1 MNPLT
6 ERYDEFDLPLLHT
19 PIPDEY
25 YTLSDAEL
33 AERIRRAKERLG
45 DQLVILGHHYQGARV
60 IEWADFKG
68 DSFKLA
74 QLALTKANAKYIVF
88 CGVHFMAETADIL
101 APEEA
106 SVILPDMGAGCS
118 MADMA
123 NERQVEECW
132 AVLTERFPQTKFIPV
147 TYMNSTASLKAF
159 CGEHDGAVCT
169 SSNAEGILK
178 WAFERGD
185 KVLFFPDQHLG
196 RNTGYKMGIP
206 LEQMVLYN
214 PITGEFECSDEELAQ
229 AKIILW
235 KGFCSVHQKFTP
247 EQIQE
252 GRRLYPEMKVI
263 VHPECPFETVQ
274 AADYVGSTEY
284 IIKMVEESPAG
295 SQWAIGTEI
304 NLVNHL
310 HKIHQDKL
318 IVSLSG
324 PNVCPCATMYRIS
337 PQHLCWALEN
347 LVEGKVVNQVKVD
360 AEIRHWARVA
370 LDRMLAIVK

>member
-1 MNPLT
+1 MAEEIGATLQGNT
-6 ERYDEFDLPLLHT
+6 R
-19 PIPDEY
+19 IPEAY
-25 YTLSDAEL
+25 YMLSDAEL
-33 AERIRRAKERLG
+33 DTRIRAAKAKLG
-45 DQLVILGHHYQGARV
+45 EQVVLLGHHYQGARV
-60 IEWADFKG
+60 IQWADFTG

-74 QLALTKANAKYIVF
+74 QLALTRANAKYVVF

-101 APEEA
+101 SPDET
-106 SVILPDMGAGCS
+106 VVVLPDMGAGCS

-123 NERQVEECW
+123 NERQVDDCW
-132 AVLTERFPQTKFIPV
+132 AQLQEKLGGSKIIPI
-147 TYMNSTASLKAF
+147 TYMNSTAALKSF
-159 CGEHDGAVCT
+159 CGENDGAVCT

-214 PITGEFECSDEELAQ
+214 PLFGDFECTDEELQ
-229 AKIILW
+229 NAKIILW
-235 KGFCSVHQKFTP
+235 KGFCSVHQKFTT
-247 EQIQE
+247 EQIAEVRQT
-252 GRRLYPEMKVI
+252 YPDMKVI
-263 VHPECPFETVQ
+263 VHPECSLEVVQ
-274 AADYVGSTEY
+274 GADLVGSTEY
-284 IIKMVEESPAG
+284 IIKMVEQSPAG

-304 NLVNHL
+304 NLVHRL
-310 HKIHQDKL
+310 AEEHTDKL

-347 LVEGKVVNQVKVD
+347 LAEGKVVNQVMVE
-360 AEIRHWARVA
+360 AEARKWGRVA

>member
-19 PIPDEY
+19 PIPDLY

-33 AERIRRAKERLG
+33 ADRIRRAKERLG

-214 PITGEFECSDEELAQ
+214 PITSEFECSDEELAQ

-247 EQIQE
+247 EQIKE
-252 GRRLYPEMKVI
+252 VRRLYPEMKVI

-310 HKIHQDKL
+310 HKTHQDKL

>member
-1 MNPLT
+1 MA
-6 ERYDEFDLPLLHT
+6 DEFGASMQAGT
-19 PIPDEY
+19 RIPDEY
-25 YTLSDAEL
+25 YMLSDEQL
-33 AERIRRAKERLG
+33 DQRIRAAKAKLG
-45 DQLVILGHHYQGARV
+45 EQVVLLGHHYQGARV
-60 IEWADFKG
+60 IQWADFTG

-74 QLALTKANAKYIVF
+74 QLALTRAGAKYVVF

-101 APEEA
+101 SPDETV
-106 SVILPDMGAGCS
+106 VILPDLGAGCS

-123 NERQVEECW
+123 NERQVADCW
-132 AVLTERFPQTKFIPV
+132 ADLAERLPGSTVIPI
-147 TYMNSTASLKAF
+147 TYMNSTAALKAF
-159 CGEHDGAVCT
+159 CGENDGAVCT

-178 WAFERGD
+178 WAFARGD

-206 LEQMVLYN
+206 LDQMVVYN
-214 PITGEFECSDEELAQ
+214 PLLGEFECTQAELEQ

-235 KGFCSVHQKFTP
+235 KGFCSVHQKFTT
-247 EQIQE
+247 EQVAQVRE
-252 GRRLYPEMKVI
+252 LYPDMKVL
-263 VHPECPFETVQ
+263 VHPECSFEVVQ

-284 IIKMVEESPAG
+284 IIQMVDASPPG

-304 NLVNHL
+304 NLTHRL
-310 HKIHQDKL
+310 AETQTDKL

-347 LVEGKVVNQVKVD
+347 LVEGRLVNQVAVEPEVRK
-360 AEIRHWARVA
+360 WAKVA
-370 LDRMLAIVK
+370 LDRMLAILK